1 MAGPTEARGI
11 KVIIS
16 NTGKAAPNFHVL
28 GHSATPSY
36 LIEAETPA
44 LFDAGFTCLGPAYE
58 KDAQDVLG
66 SQKPGIIF
74 LTHVHFDHCGAVSY
88 LKSVFPGLKV
98 AASQRAAEIMA
109 RPGAQ
114 KLMAKLNQ
122 NATLEVEKWHPGLGR
137 DIAFEPFRVDMVL
150 KEGDCVQLGPNTTV
164 KVLYTPGHTWDF
176 LSYHILEKDIL
187 ISSEA
192 TGCADATGY
201 IVTEFLVNHAKYLEN
216 INRALALKPKFLCQG
231 HRRVYTDDDVEIFLE
246 GSKKAALDYKIWVD
260 RLLLKNKGDIKKVM
274 KQVKAQEYDPCPQPK
289 QPEPAY
295 LLNLEAR
302 VSHLAREL
310 GFVA

>member
-1 MAGPTEARGI
+1 M
-11 KVIIS
+11 IIS
-16 NTGKAAPNFHVL
+16 STGKVCPGFHVL

-36 LIEAETPA
+36 LAEAETPA

-58 KDAQDVLG
+58 EDIKKILG
-66 SQKPGIIF
+66 PQKPGIIF

-88 LKSVFPGLKV
+88 LKKVFPGLKV
-98 AASQRAAEIMA
+98 AASQRAAEIMS
-109 RPGAQ
+109 RPGAI
-114 KLMAKLNQ
+114 KLMTKLNE

-137 DIAFEPFRVDMVL
+137 DIAFLPFQVDMVL
-150 KEGDCVQLGPNTTV
+150 SEGDEVKLGRNTTV

-176 LSYHILEKDIL
+176 LSFHLKEKDIL

-216 INRALALKPKFLCQG
+216 IKRAVALKPKMLCQG
-231 HRRVYTDDDVEIFLE
+231 HRRVYTDEDVGEFLKE
-246 GSKKAALDYKIWVD
+246 SEKAALDYKKWVD
-260 RLLLKNKGDIKKVM
+260 RLLLEQQGNIKKVM
-274 KQVKAQEYDPCPQPK
+274 EQVKAAEYDPCPQPK

-310 GFVA
+310 GFEP